1 MGKAKKEV
9 KKIIFD
15 TNILVSA
22 LLFKRELSKIVDLWK
37 EGKIIPVVSKETF
50 EEFRRVLEYP
60 KFLLTDTEIKEIIE
74 EEVLPFFEVVEITNQ
89 AVGVCRDPDDDKLIS
104 CAISASADFIV
115 SGDKD
120 LCSLNKYKSVR
131 IINVTDFLKMFELSN
146 T

>member
-9 KKIIFD
+9 KKIVLD

-37 EGKIIPVVSKETF
+37 EGRIIPVVSKETF

-60 KFLLTDTEIKEIIE
+60 RFSLTNTEIKSIIE
-74 EEVLPFFEVVEITNQ
+74 EEVLPFFKVTEITDQ
-89 AVGVCRDPDDDKLIS
+89 VRDVCRDPDDDKFIS

-120 LCSLNKYKSVR
+120 LCSLSKYKSVR
-131 IINVTDFLKMFELSN
+131 IINVKDFL
-146 T
+146 

>member
-9 KKIIFD
+9 KKIVLD

-60 KFLLTDTEIKEIIE
+60 RFSLTDTEITTIIE
-74 EEVLPFFEVVEITNQ
+74 EEVLPFFKVTEITDQ
-89 AVGVCRDPDDDKLIS
+89 VRDVCRDPDDDKFIS

-120 LCSLNKYKSVR
+120 LCSLSKYKSIR
-131 IINVTDFLKMFELSN
+131 IINVKDFLKMFDL
-146 T
+146 

>member
-9 KKIIFD
+9 KKIVLD

-22 LLFKRELSKIVDLWK
+22 LLFNRELSKIVDLWK

-60 KFLLTDTEIKEIIE
+60 RFSLTDSEIKTIIE
-74 EEVLPFFEVVEITNQ
+74 EEVLPFFKVTEITDQ
-89 AVGVCRDPDDDKLIS
+89 VGDVCRDPDDDKFIS

-115 SGDKD
+115 SGDKG

-131 IINVTDFLKMFELSN
+131 IINVRDFLKMFDL
-146 T
+146 

>member
-9 KKIIFD
+9 KKIVLD

-22 LLFKRELSKIVDLWK
+22 LLFKRELSKIVNLWK

-60 KFLLTDTEIKEIIE
+60 RFSLTNTEIKSIIE
-74 EEVLPFFEVVEITNQ
+74 EEVLPFFKVTEITDQ
-89 AVGVCRDPDDDKLIS
+89 VRDVCRDPDDNKFIS

-120 LCSLNKYKSVR
+120 LCALSKYKSVR
-131 IINVTDFLKMFELSN
+131 IINVKDFLKMFDL
-146 T
+146 

>member
-9 KKIIFD
+9 KKIVLD

-60 KFLLTDTEIKEIIE
+60 RFSLTNTEIKSILE
-74 EEVLPFFEVVEITNQ
+74 EEVLPFFKVTEITDQ
-89 AVGVCRDPDDDKLIS
+89 LRDVCRDPDDDKLIS

-120 LCSLNKYKSVR
+120 LCSLSKYKSVR
-131 IINVTDFLKMFELSN
+131 IINVKDFLKMFDL
-146 T
+146 

>member
-9 KKIIFD
+9 KKIVLD

-22 LLFKRELSKIVDLWK
+22 LLFKRELSKIVNLWK

-60 KFLLTDTEIKEIIE
+60 RFSLTNTEIKSIIE
-74 EEVLPFFEVVEITNQ
+74 EEVLPFFKVTEITDQVRN
-89 AVGVCRDPDDDKLIS
+89 VCRDPDDDKFIS
-104 CAISASADFIV
+104 CAISALADFIV

-120 LCSLNKYKSVR
+120 LCSLSKYKSVR
-131 IINVTDFLKMFELSN
+131 IINVKDFLKMFDL
-146 T
+146 

>member
-9 KKIIFD
+9 KKIVLD

-22 LLFKRELSKIVDLWK
+22 LLFNRELSKIVDLWK

-60 KFLLTDTEIKEIIE
+60 RFSLTDTEIKSIIE
-74 EEVLPFFEVVEITNQ
+74 EEVLPFFKVTEITDQ
-89 AVGVCRDPDDDKLIS
+89 VGDVCRDPDDDKFIS

-115 SGDKD
+115 SGDKG
-120 LCSLNKYKSVR
+120 LCSLKKYKSVR
-131 IINVTDFLKMFELSN
+131 IINVKDFLKMFDL
-146 T
+146 

>member
-9 KKIIFD
+9 KKIVLD

-50 EEFRRVLEYP
+50 DEFRRVLEYP
-60 KFLLTDTEIKEIIE
+60 RFSLTDNEIKLIIE
-74 EEVLPFFEVVEITNQ
+74 EEVLPFFKVTEITDQ
-89 AVGVCRDPDDDKLIS
+89 LGDVCRDPDDDKFIS

-131 IINVTDFLKMFELSN
+131 IINVKDFLKMFDL
-146 T
+146 